1 MIKDALTVWRKE
13 LLDNARDR
21 RTLFSALVFGP
32 LFGPAL
38 FAVLVNVMVAQT
50 VSTVEQP
57 FEVPIVAADK
67 APNMVEHLR
76 ARGVRAAS
84 DHGIEGF
91 EDAAAAVE
99 SGRHDAV
106 LLIDPEFGEHF
117 MSGGTARIT
126 LVYDESN
133 PRAASRIRRV
143 RAAISSYAQQIGT
156 LKLIARG
163 IDPDVLGTVM
173 LDELDVST
181 AAGRSVVLLGM
192 LTYFL
197 LLATLMGGFYLA
209 IDSTAGE
216 RERKSLEPLLTT
228 PVERSSLL
236 LGKMAA
242 TTCYMLLGLVLTL
255 VGFTIALRFLP
266 LEALGMSS
274 GFDVGAAFAAFA
286 ILLPFAP
293 LGAALMTLVASFTK
307 TYKEA
312 QTYVTFVLLVPTLPL
327 IFATMLNVKPSAAL
341 MWIPSLS
348 QHLLITSLIR
358 QDAIPFAYFAQSALS
373 TLLVAA
379 LLGFAAKRL
388 YDREGL
394 LG

>member
-1 MIKDALTVWRKE
+1 MNAALVVCRKE

-38 FAVLVNVMVAQT
+38 FAVLVNVIVSQA
-50 VSTVEQP
+50 VSTAEEP
-57 FEVPIVAADK
+57 FRMPIVGAEH
-67 APNMVEHLR
+67 APNLIEFLH
-76 ARGVRAAS
+76 ARGIEAEKA
-84 DHGIEGF
+84 HGLAGF
-91 EDAAAAVE
+91 DAAADAVE
-99 SGRHDAV
+99 AARHDLV
-106 LLIDPEFGEHF
+106 LLIDPRFGEHL
-117 MSGGTARIT
+117 SGGGTPRVT
-126 LVYDESN
+126 LIHDESN
-133 PRAASRIRRV
+133 RPAAARVQRV
-143 RAAISSYAQQIGT
+143 RSAVGAYSQQIGA
-156 LKLIARG
+156 LKLMARG
-163 IDPDVLGTVM
+163 VDPDVLRGVM

-192 LTYFL
+192 LSYFL

-216 RERKSLEPLLTT
+216 RERGSLEPLLTT

-242 TTCYMLLGLVLTL
+242 TVCYMLLALALTL
-255 VGFTIALRFLP
+255 VGFAVALAALP

-274 GFDVGAAFAAFA
+274 GFGPAAALAAFA

-307 TYKEA
+307 SYKEA
-312 QTYVTFVLLVPTLPL
+312 QTYLTVVLLVPTLPL
-327 IFATMLNVKPSAAL
+327 IFATMLNVQPSAGL
-341 MWIPSLS
+341 MWIPSLG

-358 QDAIPFAYFAQSALS
+358 QEAAPLAWVAQSAAG
-373 TLLVAA
+373 TLLAA
-379 LLGFAAKRL
+379 AVLGYAAVRL
-388 YDREGL
+388 YRREGL